1 MDFVREA
8 KKQNKTKKNQVLK
21 VLLIKIWKIQSLDL
35 LFLVVFIGFYISR
48 FFAQVFGTSFNIIWK
63 KDFCHKFSFFDGFT
77 TSHHHPLNQQNPL
90 SVTSFLSMLPP
101 TYHGFSRLLCYDD
114 TRKNQNSRTEQ
125 ILQSNFNPWVSL
137 SSYRL
142 ALGLRQAKNV
152 YFWLENFYRSHS
164 MQCQHL

>member
-48 FFAQVFGTSFNIIWK
+48 FFAQVFRTSFNIIWK
-63 KDFCHKFSFFDGFT
+63 KDLCHKFSFFDGFT

-114 TRKNQNSRTEQ
+114 TRKNQNSRTELKRGQ
-125 ILQSNFNPWVSL
+125 PKTL
-137 SSYRL
+137 Y
-142 ALGLRQAKNV
+142 
-152 YFWLENFYRSHS
+152 
-164 MQCQHL
+164 